1 MFADMRVTD
10 CLSRAARIWR
20 AIVRNPQYVGKCW
33 TRSPKRGNLTCL
45 RRGLQAL
52 CPAPGVAE
60 IEPSEPASGDICRHS
75 LCTTVGKPVTILGGA
90 APGPVFHMLC
100 LPRCGRIGGWLA
112 AVIAARGC
120 STARGRGDVP
130 AKPPHGIVGDYV
142 AKPAHQERREPI
154 ALLATAAFWSILVW
168 CLALAWIANKDEGCD
183 GCTANFERDIR
194 WALLKTEARTV
205 ARAEAPRGAD

>member
-1 MFADMRVTD
+1 MLDKKSKAGESNLPAKGIAST
-10 CLSRAARIWR
+10 LSGTRRCRNRAL
-20 AIVRNPQYVGKCW
+20 G
-33 TRSPKRGNLTCL
+33 T
-45 RRGLQAL
+45 RRGGYLPSLLVYNRWKAGDYLGRRGTQAGFPHVV
-52 CPAPGVAE
+52 PATLWADWRL
-60 IEPSEPASGDICRHS
+60 ACRSHRGEG
-75 LCTTVGKPVTILGGA
+75 LLDGA
-90 APGPVFHMLC
+90 WAC
-100 LPRCGRIGGWLA
+100 
-112 AVIAARGC
+112 
-120 STARGRGDVP
+120 DVP

-142 AKPAHQERREPI
+142 AKPAHQERRELI